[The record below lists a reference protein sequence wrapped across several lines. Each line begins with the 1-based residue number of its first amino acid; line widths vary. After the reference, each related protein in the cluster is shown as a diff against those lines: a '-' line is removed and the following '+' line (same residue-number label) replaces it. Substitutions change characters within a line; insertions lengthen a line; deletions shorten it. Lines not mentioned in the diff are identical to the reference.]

1 MNEIA
6 IVILSYTRP
15 REVKKLIELCKK
27 INFKKI
33 YVCVDGNSNKSIK
46 NEFLKLKKEYK
57 DAIFYIRE
65 DNLGIRYGI
74 TDFIK
79 KIFENEEASI
89 FIEEDLNLNTNSL
102 DFLVNNM
109 YEYAENK
116 DISSVCLFSPLSLDT
131 KYKNESNYLTLNFF
145 PTGWG
150 SWKNRGVEL
159 NILQNES
166 YLTIIKV
173 LTKLFKFRIIKIL
186 FWFKRF
192 YDYKNFKVDA
202 WSYNHIYKN
211 FKYNQY
217 SIIPKNNLVTHEI
230 FDEFSV
236 NMFNKKIGIYNKQK
250 LYNMENSVIYSEF
263 DKKKFIIE
271 TALMYSLNLR
281 GILKKIEKKIFR

>member
-89 FIEEDLNLNTNSL
+89 FIEEDLNLNELESATKAIARVLRYGPPKTEES
-102 DFLVNNM
+102 DDSTT
-109 YEYAENK
+109 
-116 DISSVCLFSPLSLDT
+116 DIDIDAGEGEEDT
-131 KYKNESNYLTLNFF
+131 
-145 PTGWG
+145 
-150 SWKNRGVEL
+150 
-159 NILQNES
+159 
-166 YLTIIKV
+166 TID
-173 LTKLFKFRIIKIL
+173 T
-186 FWFKRF
+186 
-192 YDYKNFKVDA
+192 
-202 WSYNHIYKN
+202 
-211 FKYNQY
+211 
-217 SIIPKNNLVTHEI
+217 
-230 FDEFSV
+230 
-236 NMFNKKIGIYNKQK
+236 
-250 LYNMENSVIYSEF
+250 
-263 DKKKFIIE
+263 
-271 TALMYSLNLR
+271 
-281 GILKKIEKKIFR
+281 